1 MIIAIDTATPAVS
14 VALSEPNGLVASLR
28 LLRGRRHVETVMP
41 AIEQLL
47 AHADCSYAD
56 VTGIAVDR
64 GPGLFTGLRV
74 GVATAKALALA
85 LSVPVFVASSLE
97 IMVQQ
102 WIDASVAAG
111 SVANA
116 EVLTVIDARR
126 RELYAQRFSVSD
138 GRAFHSGD
146 PVCVSAETASALLDG
161 LASTRVVG
169 DVALGMSAFAGR
181 IVTAG
186 SSDASTLVSMVP
198 RLKPSHP
205 DDLELLYLR
214 APDAEIN
221 WASRP

>member
-1 MIIAIDTATPAVS
+1 
-14 VALSEPNGLVASLR
+14 
-28 LLRGRRHVETVMP
+28 MP

-102 WIDASVAAG
+102 WIDACVAAG
-111 SVANA
+111 VIVNA
-116 EVLTVIDARR
+116 EVLAVIDARR
-126 RELYAQRFSVSD
+126 KELYAQRFSVSD
-138 GRAFHSGD
+138 GRSFHSGD
-146 PVCVSAETASALLDG
+146 PVCVSPEAASALLDVVARTRVAG
-161 LASTRVVG
+161 TRVVGTRVVG
-169 DVALGMSAFAGR
+169 DVALGLSAFADR

-186 SSDASTLVSMVP
+186 SSDASTLASMVSG
-198 RLKPSHP
+198 LTPSHP
-205 DDLELLYLR
+205 DELELLYLR